1 MKEMPVSLY
10 WVAEWWDRHY
20 HGAKSRAAVPS
31 QLGLEEMYLGRLR
44 FLFEHFAPFGMGEEK
59 PVLGPGQIATVI
71 RYGNELIPA
80 LLGTRYDFADAW
92 GFYPRLRRLE
102 DLRGLKPVDIRHHP
116 EGEWLTRRKEEM
128 VRLYGGAS
136 HCVDIASV
144 LNHAFRI
151 LGQEVYADLIERPAE
166 VRALFEVILETM
178 RSVYGL
184 LDDLFGGMD
193 PVPMGNCNVTM
204 MGPALYE
211 KTVLEFDAQEN
222 RFASDRRAVAPRA
235 ALHHCDVPV
244 DRFIESY
251 AKLPGLA
258 SLQASFESD
267 VAMVKRRMPD
277 CAFSAM
283 ISPRSLLGDLN
294 DLRVRLNRA
303 VADGTDDLALWNIDP
318 ATDVPRL
325 QRIFAMV
332 RDIAAAHDRVARF
345 TPMPLCWEEM
355 EWAHAR
361 YQSQE
366 CLRNTP

>member
-1 MKEMPVSLY
+1 MKEIPVSLY

-20 HGAKSRAAVPS
+20 HADVPRPAVAS
-31 QLGLEEMYLGRLR
+31 QQALEQMYLGRLR
-44 FLFEHFAPFGMGEEK
+44 FLFEQFAAFGIGEEK
-59 PVLGPGQIATVI
+59 PTRGPGQIATVI

-80 LLGTRYDFADAW
+80 LLGTRYDYADAW
-92 GFYPRLRRLE
+92 GFFPRVRRLE
-102 DLRGLKPVDIRHHP
+102 DLRNLKPVDIRNHP
-116 EGEWLTRRKEEM
+116 EGQWLADRKQEM

-136 HCVDIASV
+136 QCVDIASV
-144 LNHAFRI
+144 TNHAFRI
-151 LGQEVYADLIERPAE
+151 LSQDIYVDMLDRPAE

-178 RSVYGL
+178 RSVFGL
-184 LDDLFGGMD
+184 LDDLFDGMD

-211 KTVLEFDAQEN
+211 QMVLEFDAREN
-222 RFASDRRAVAPRA
+222 RFAAERRAVPPRA

-267 VAMVKRRMPD
+267 VAAVKRRIPG

-283 ISPRSLLGDLN
+283 ISPRVLLKDLN
-294 DLRVRLNRA
+294 LLREKLDRA
-303 VADGTDDLALWNIDP
+303 VADGADDLALWNIDP
-318 ATDVPRL
+318 ATDPERL
-325 QRIFAMV
+325 CEVYAIIRDVCSRHNCVAKFA
-332 RDIAAAHDRVARF
+332 
-345 TPMPLCWEEM
+345 PMPLCWEEM

-361 YQSQE
+361 YQPQGFVKQ
-366 CLRNTP
+366 L

>member
-20 HGAKSRAAVPS
+20 HASQPRPAVASQAA
-31 QLGLEEMYLGRLR
+31 LEAMYLGRLR
-44 FLFEHFAPFGMGEEK
+44 FLFEQFASFGMGEER
-59 PVLGPGQIATVI
+59 PTLGPGQIATVI
-71 RYGNELIPA
+71 RYGNELVPA
-80 LLGTRYDFADAW
+80 LLGTHYDYADAW
-92 GFYPRLRRLE
+92 GFFPRFRRLE
-102 DLRGLKPVDIRHHP
+102 ELRDLRPVDIRNHP
-116 EGEWLTRRKEEM
+116 EGQWLVDRKEEM
-128 VRLYGGAS
+128 VRRYGGAS
-136 HCVDIASV
+136 QCVDIASV
-144 LNHAFRI
+144 TNHAFRMI
-151 LGQEVYADLIERPAE
+151 SQDIYADMLDRPGE

-184 LDDLFGGMD
+184 LDELFEGMD

-211 KTVLEFDAQEN
+211 QIVFDFDAQEN
-222 RFASDRRAVAPRA
+222 RFAAERHSVPPRA

-251 AKLPGLA
+251 AKLPGLT

-267 VAMVKRRMPD
+267 VAAVKRRMPG

-283 ISPRSLLGDLN
+283 ISPRALLKDLN
-294 DLRVRLNRA
+294 AMRDTLDRA
-303 VADGTDDLALWNIDP
+303 VAAGADDLAVWNIDP
-318 ATDVPRL
+318 ATDPERL
-325 QRIFAMV
+325 RQIFGII
-332 RDIAAAHDRVARF
+332 RDVCSHHHRVAQF

-361 YQSQE
+361 YQSRLE
-366 CLRNTP
+366 AC